1 MTSTPQFPTGPQAG
15 PYGRRVTA
23 LALAAGVDVTGGEMV
38 PAPVAET
45 HGLPFTGLSTV
56 LS

>member
-1 MTSTPQFPTGPQAG
+1 MTSTPQLPTAPQAG

-23 LALAAGVDVTGGEMV
+23 LTLAAGVDVTGGQMV
-38 PAPVAET
+38 PAPVVET